1 MNQNSELVENIER
14 KPTVGNFEQ
23 PLQTSVATTDGQR
36 TLLPGFSDLAKS
48 FSQITSQ
55 NFELLKMARM
65 PGTNIGKGHEIVSTE
80 LRV

>member
-1 MNQNSELVENIER
+1 MNQNSELAENIVR
-14 KPTVGNFEQ
+14 KPNSEQ
-23 PLQTSVATTDGQR
+23 SVETSVATTNGQR
-36 TLLPGFSDLAKS
+36 ILLPEFSDLAKS

-65 PGTNIGKGHEIVSTE
+65 PGNDIGTGHEIVSTE